1 MKVQAFNS
9 AMEWLLDE
17 FDNPSVRFLTLR
29 DLTDLDE
36 DFPIFLE
43 ARKEAHHSDPIARIL
58 DNMHPEG
65 YWSKPGPGYSPKYR
79 STVWAIIL
87 LAQLGGSVKE
97 DSRISDA
104 CDYLMDHAYAEGG
117 YFSHSG
123 APGGT
128 FDCLQGNLCWAIMKL
143 GYKDLRLLE
152 AFDWLARSQIG
163 EGIAAKEDK
172 QAFPRYYA
180 YKCGPNF
187 QCGANYNLPCA
198 WGAEKVLRAFS
209 ILPVKLRTEPINR
222 AIQLGVD
229 FFFSVEPTPAAWPY
243 HDRINN
249 TWWKFGFPIF
259 YNTDL
264 LQVAE
269 TLAALGYAD
278 DPRLVPLMDYIESK
292 MDDEGKWILEHDYKD
307 KTWGNYGK
315 KGQPNK
321 WVTLRALRALCARDL
336 NHHFTYS

>member
-1 MKVQAFNS
+1 
-9 AMEWLLDE
+9 MEWLLDE

-65 YWSKPGPGYSPKYR
+65 YWSKPGPGYTPKYR

-104 CDYLMDHAYAEGG
+104 CAYLMDHAYAEGG

-143 GYKDLRLLE
+143 GYKDPRLLE
-152 AFDWLARSQIG
+152 AFDWLAHSQIG
-163 EGIAAKEDK
+163 EGFAPKGDKE
-172 QAFPRYYA
+172 AFPRYYA

-187 QCGANYNLPCA
+187 RCGANYNLPCA
-198 WGAEKVLRAFS
+198 WGAEKCCGRLAFCQLNYEPKRSIVLSSLVLISSSALSPLRQPGRTRIGS
-209 ILPVKLRTEPINR
+209 ITPGGSLASQSFTIQTFCKLQKP
-222 AIQLGVD
+222 
-229 FFFSVEPTPAAWPY
+229 W
-243 HDRINN
+243 
-249 TWWKFGFPIF
+249 
-259 YNTDL
+259 L
-264 LQVAE
+264 L
-269 TLAALGYAD
+269 
-278 DPRLVPLMDYIESK
+278 
-292 MDDEGKWILEHDYKD
+292 
-307 KTWGNYGK
+307 
-315 KGQPNK
+315 
-321 WVTLRALRALCARDL
+321 
-336 NHHFTYS
+336 